1 MTNIVEMERPKPA
14 SSPEVVEFLRELLLL
29 AYEQRIELCI
39 VGVATTDEREANG
52 VYTPGTT
59 IRDIERLQDI
69 IDSWVG
75 EIEYEAED
83 D

>member
-52 VYTPGTT
+52 VYTAGTT